1 MKFLAI
7 LEKAWLA
14 AAILAVI
21 MGTYNLV
28 TTFKFAP
35 TVYFPFICC
44 GFCILIYMNIR
55 GQRRF
60 VETMKR
66 RPTNQS
72 ANSIIFARNTW
83 KFFYS

>member
-14 AAILAVI
+14 AAVAAIIMAV
-21 MGTYNLV
+21 YNLI
-28 TTFKFAP
+28 TIQSITYK
-35 TVYFPFICC
+35 VYFPLFCC

-60 VETMKR
+60 VDKMKADAA
-66 RPTNQS
+66 QES
-72 ANSIIFARNTW
+72 
-83 KFFYS
+83 KKKEQE

>member
-14 AAILAVI
+14 AAVAAIIMAV
-21 MGTYNLV
+21 YNLI
-28 TTFKFAP
+28 TIRSITYK
-35 TVYFPFICC
+35 VYFPLFCC

-60 VETMKR
+60 VDKMKADAAQQAHNKR
-66 RPTNQS
+66 S
-72 ANSIIFARNTW
+72 DEEEA
-83 KFFYS
+83 